1 MVSHGGRTTVAKYL
15 FTRLRQQGVHAIH
28 GVPGDFTLRA
38 LDYLEPAGVKWVGT
52 CNELSA
58 GYAADGYARVR
69 GLGALLT
76 TYGVGELS
84 AINAVAGSFSEHVPV
99 VSIVGTPQ
107 RRLQDQRR
115 NVHHTLGDGRPRV
128 FAEMARHV
136 TVAQA
141 NLVDEATAPGEI
153 DRTILAALRESRPA
167 YIELPADMASKEVVN
182 GEKLLE
188 EPLSTKD
195 VTAGDDNDELAKK
208 NRERELVDDLLQKIY
223 AAKQPLVLVD
233 SGGGVR
239 QLCGAINAFVH
250 ASGIPT
256 LCMPSGNG
264 MVEHALP
271 NYYGVHSGP
280 VGQIDTMPYVRDADL
295 VIALGPMFS
304 DTQTLSW
311 KVVPEADRTITL
323 EKNWIHDP
331 TGPRPTAE
339 ARVVEKK
346 ESINLDRF
354 LARLTRQIDRA
365 AVASPDVTSLGDFRT
380 IQPPA
385 YASVGVDLDAPID
398 QTSFYLRLSA
408 YLRPHDIVV
417 LGNATPILGGR
428 DLVLPRG
435 AQTIASGQWF
445 SIGHMLPLSMG
456 VSLARQHKHHQPGF
470 HHQRDAHGNPTRTT
484 QSPVPRGRT
493 ILLDGDGGFQVTAQ
507 ELGTMIRY
515 RIPATIFLVNN
526 AGYAY
531 ERQIHG
537 MHEDYNDLAPWRY
550 GELARAFGAS
560 DEHEQ
565 LSNSNS
571 NSKTVVRSRSSSDG
585 PMDDRG
591 DDDSDDS
598 SENDESD
605 SYPVRTYEVSTWRHL
620 EDLLADRAF
629 CRGRGL
635 HFVDVRMGKFDV
647 PEKFKVVFQRAG
659 ESLG

>member
-38 LDYLEPAGVKWVGT
+38 LDYLSPAGVKWVGT

-107 RRLQDQRR
+107 RRLQDQRK

-141 NLVDEATAPGEI
+141 NLVDEATAPEQI

-167 YIELPADMASKEVVN
+167 YIELPADMASKEVVD
-182 GEKLLE
+182 GERLLE

-195 VTAGDDNDELAKK
+195 VTAGDDTDELEKK
-208 NRERELVDDLLQKIY
+208 NNRERKLVDHLLQKIY

-239 QLCGAINAFVH
+239 QLRGAINAFVH

-295 VIALGPMFS
+295 VIAFGPMFS

-323 EKNWIHDP
+323 EKNSIHDP
-331 TGPRPTAE
+331 TGPRPITDAG
-339 ARVVEKK
+339 AKK
-346 ESINLDRF
+346 ESINLERF

-385 YASVGVDLDAPID
+385 YAGAGVDLDAPID

-408 YLRPHDIVV
+408 YLRPHDTVV

-445 SIGHMLPLSMG
+445 SIGHMLPLTMG
-456 VSLARQHKHHQPGF
+456 VSLARQHTCHQHGF
-470 HHQRDAHGNPTRTT
+470 HHQRDAQGNPTRTT
-484 QSPVPRGRT
+484 QSPLPRGRT

-560 DEHEQ
+560 DEQEQ
-565 LSNSNS
+565 LSNS

-585 PMDDRG
+585 PMDDRDG
-591 DDDSDDS
+591 DDSV
-598 SENDESD
+598 ENDESD

-620 EDLLADRAF
+620 DELLANKAF

>member
-1 MVSHGGRTTVAKYL
+1 MVSLGGRTTVAKYL

-28 GVPGDFTLRA
+28 GVPGDFTLKA
-38 LDYLEPAGVKWVGT
+38 LDYLPQAGVKWVGT

-107 RRLQDQRR
+107 RRLQDERK

-128 FAEMARHV
+128 FAEIARHV

-141 NLVDEATAPGEI
+141 NLVDEASAAEEI
-153 DRTILAALRESRPA
+153 DRTIEAALRESRPA
-167 YIELPADMASKEVVN
+167 YIELPADMVAKEVDSAR
-182 GEKLLE
+182 LE
-188 EPLSTKD
+188 EPLPSQTSTG
-195 VTAGDDNDELAKK
+195 GDDED
-208 NRERELVDDLLQKIY
+208 REMRLVDDLMKRIY
-223 AAKQPLVLVD
+223 AAKQPLLLVD

-239 QLCGAINAFVH
+239 QLRSEINDFVS

-264 MVEHALP
+264 MVDHSLP

-280 VGQIDTMPYVRDADL
+280 VGQIDTMPYVQGADL
-295 VIALGPMFS
+295 VIAFGPMFS

-311 KVVPEADRTITL
+311 KVVPEPAKTITL
-323 EKNWIHDP
+323 AKNSIHDP
-331 TGPRPTAE
+331 TSPKSGGTKTDRIE
-339 ARVVEKK
+339 LR
-346 ESINLDRF
+346 RF
-354 LARLTRQIDRA
+354 LTRLTQQIDRSKT
-365 AVASPDVTSLGDFRT
+365 ASPDVACLGDFRT
-380 IQPPA
+380 VQPPA
-385 YASVGVDLDAPID
+385 FAQASVDLDAPID

-408 YLRPHDIVV
+408 YLRPYDVVV

-428 DLVLPRG
+428 DLVLPTG
-435 AQTIASGQWF
+435 AQMIASGQWF
-445 SIGHMLPLSMG
+445 SIGHMLPLTMG
-456 VSLARQHKHHQPGF
+456 ASLARRHQHQ
-470 HHQRDAHGNPTRTT
+470 HQRRRRPHETEANSGGG
-484 QSPVPRGRT
+484 GRT

-515 RIPATIFLVNN
+515 KIPATIFLVNN

-550 GELARAFGAS
+550 QDLARTFGAS
-560 DEHEQ
+560 EAQ
-565 LSNSNS
+565 LSATAPRRASEE
-571 NSKTVVRSRSSSDG
+571 TV
-585 PMDDRG
+585 DDG
-591 DDDSDDS
+591 DDDY
-598 SENDESD
+598 
-605 SYPVRTYEVSTWRHL
+605 YPVRNYEVATWRHL
-620 EDLLADRAF
+620 EQLLANEQF

-635 HFVDVRMGKFDV
+635 HFVDVRLGKFDV

>member
-1 MVSHGGRTTVAKYL
+1 MVSPGGNKTTLARYL
-15 FTRLRQQGVHAIH
+15 FTRLRQSGVHAIH
-28 GVPGDFTLRA
+28 GVPGDFTLKA
-38 LDYLEPAGVKWVGT
+38 LDYLPQAGVKWIGT
-52 CNELSA
+52 CNELNA

-107 RRLQDQRR
+107 RRLQHERK

-128 FAEMARHV
+128 FAEIARHV

-141 NLVDEATAPGEI
+141 NLVDEATAPREI
-153 DRTILAALRESRPA
+153 DMTIETALRESRPV
-167 YIELPADMASKEVVN
+167 YIELPADMVGKEVD
-182 GEKLLE
+182 GERLE
-188 EPLSTKD
+188 QPLNTDRSSS
-195 VTAGDDNDELAKK
+195 GDE
-208 NRERELVDDLLQKIY
+208 NRDDALVDDLLQRIY
-223 AAKQPLVLVD
+223 SAKQPLLLVD

-239 QLCGAINAFVH
+239 QLRPEINDFVK

-264 MVEHALP
+264 MVEHSLQ

-280 VGQIDTMPYVRDADL
+280 VGQIDTMPYVQGADL
-295 VIALGPMFS
+295 VIAFGPMFS

-311 KVVPEADRTITL
+311 KVVPDAARTITL
-323 EKNWIHDP
+323 EKNSIHDP
-331 TGPRPTAE
+331 AQPTNGGTK
-339 ARVVEKK
+339 RDIDLKR
-346 ESINLDRF
+346 L
-354 LARLTRQIDRA
+354 LARLTRRIDRSG
-365 AVASPDVTSLGDFRT
+365 VTSPDVTSLGNFRT
-380 IQPPA
+380 IQAPA
-385 YASVGVDLDAPID
+385 FRQASVDLDAPID

-408 YLRPHDIVV
+408 YLRPYDNVV

-428 DLVLPRG
+428 DLVLPHG
-435 AQTIASGQWF
+435 AQITASGQWF
-445 SIGHMLPLSMG
+445 SIGHMLPLTMG
-456 VSLARQHKHHQPGF
+456 ASLARQRQQQERPPGWK
-470 HHQRDAHGNPTRTT
+470 GG
-484 QSPVPRGRT
+484 VGRT

-515 RIPATIFLVNN
+515 RIPVTIFLINN

-550 GELARAFGAS
+550 QELARTFGAS
-560 DEHEQ
+560 EAQ
-565 LSNSNS
+565 LLSP
-571 NSKTVVRSRSSSDG
+571 TTPQRSSSSEAIAA
-585 PMDDRG
+585 
-591 DDDSDDS
+591 DDD
-598 SENDESD
+598 
-605 SYPVRTYEVSTWRHL
+605 YPVRSYEISTWRHL
-620 EDLLADRAF
+620 DRLLADEQF
-629 CRGRGL
+629 CEGRGL